1 MNFGVTL
8 RELRINRG
16 IGQKEL
22 AFILNLSTGTIS
34 NYENGVHSP
43 DLETLCKI
51 ADYFNTTTDYLLGKD
66 SNPYRISLENLLR
79 RPFAGK
85 HTLLDLLNALHR
97 LSPLEKRLVYG
108 LVKCL
113 GKETPAG

>member
-1 MNFGVTL
+1 MNFGTTL
-8 RELRINRG
+8 RKLRIGRG

-34 NYENGVHSP
+34 NYEHGVHSP

-51 ADYFNTTTDYLLGKD
+51 ADYFNTTTDYLLGRD
-66 SNPYRISLENLLR
+66 STPCRISLENLLQ
-79 RPFAGK
+79 RPFARK
-85 HTLLDLLNALHR
+85 RTLLDLLTALHR

-113 GKETPAG
+113 GKEMPEG

>member
-1 MNFGVTL
+1 MNFGATL
-8 RELRINRG
+8 RELRIGRG
-16 IGQKEL
+16 MGQKEL
-22 AFILNLSTGTIS
+22 AYILNLSTGTIS

-51 ADYFNTTTDYLLGKD
+51 ADYYNTTTDYLLGRD
-66 SNPYRISLENLLR
+66 SNPYRISLENLLQR
-79 RPFAGK
+79 SFAGK
-85 HTLLDLLNALHR
+85 HTFLDLLTALHK

-113 GKETPAG
+113 GKEMQEG